1 MLGATG
7 ATIRPLQDRVECGTK
22 CLPPSGQ
29 LVFPL
34 RWHLRIRCSEDNAI
48 RLHSLQLLPQH
59 LLRNGRNGPP
69 QIRKPHD
76 LPSKQMEEDH
86 KLPSTFEKAQCFLY
100 VRRRSHRCVAP
111 CHSSPPNI
119 LFRAYFLFDQHGG
132 KLRTVQPNWE
142 DSMTLNVPEPIAT
155 GDSIM
160 TQPYP
165 FPVSP
170 DEFRGKRVLVT
181 GGTKGMGEAIVHRF
195 ILSGASVATTARST
209 PTRGQSPSLFVQTDI
224 GTRQGVQRVVDRIQQ
239 EWKGLDIVVNCVG
252 GSDAPNGGFQALTDD
267 DWDKALS
274 VNLLAAVRLN
284 RAFVPGML
292 ERRSGVVIHI
302 SSIQHRLPLYDATLA
317 YAAAKGALS
326 TYNKGLANEV
336 GPRGVRVNMISPG
349 FIETSGAHGM
359 IVQLAQSSGIDENAA
374 RQQIM
379 NMIGGIPIG
388 RPGKPEEVAE
398 LVAFLAS
405 DRAASIH
412 GADYVID
419 GGTMP
424 TV

>member
-1 MLGATG
+1 
-7 ATIRPLQDRVECGTK
+7 
-22 CLPPSGQ
+22 
-29 LVFPL
+29 
-34 RWHLRIRCSEDNAI
+34 
-48 RLHSLQLLPQH
+48 
-59 LLRNGRNGPP
+59 
-69 QIRKPHD
+69 
-76 LPSKQMEEDH
+76 
-86 KLPSTFEKAQCFLY
+86 
-100 VRRRSHRCVAP
+100 
-111 CHSSPPNI
+111 
-119 LFRAYFLFDQHGG
+119 
-132 KLRTVQPNWE
+132 
-142 DSMTLNVPEPIAT
+142 MTLNVPEPIAT

-224 GTRQGVQRVVDRIQQ
+224 GTRQGVQKVVDRIQQ
-239 EWKGLDIVVNCVG
+239 KWKGLDIVVNCVG

-284 RAFVPGML
+284 RAFIPGML
-292 ERRSGVVIHI
+292 ERNSGVVIHI
-302 SSIQHRLPLYDATLA
+302 SSIQHRLPPYDATLA

-336 GPRGVRVNMISPG
+336 GPKGVRVMMISPG

-359 IVQLAQSSGIDENAA
+359 IMQLAQSRGIEENAA